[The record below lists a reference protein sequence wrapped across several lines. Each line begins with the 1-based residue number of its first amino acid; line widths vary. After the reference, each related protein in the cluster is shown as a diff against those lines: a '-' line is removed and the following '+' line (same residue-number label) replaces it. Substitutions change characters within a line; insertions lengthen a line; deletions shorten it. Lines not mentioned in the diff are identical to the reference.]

1 MKQIFNKLNTPNMT
15 DGEIRQMR
23 AYLHSNTMQNP
34 AFVRSPLGMSW
45 YVKTASAAMSMLL
58 LTAGG
63 ITYGAQ
69 KALPGDTLYSVKL
82 HIEEVKSMT
91 NQTPKEKLLQQQT
104 RLMTRFDEIETLV
117 KTGAMTAEKQA
128 VVTEQLA
135 AHLDKVAS
143 AVADVEKEVT
153 TENTEAQNTVAK
165 SDVTDAIATATKITN
180 DIATRQA
187 TITELA
193 DNKSDETKQI
203 IKDTNIALTLKTS
216 EVKDAVT
223 TAAAPTKDEADA
235 LEADLNN
242 INITTRQPDEKTQ
255 LQNPVSNDKASLPNT
270 PTHTQ

>member
-1 MKQIFNKLNTPNMT
+1 MKNIFNKLNTPNMT
-15 DGEIRQMR
+15 DGEVRQMR
-23 AYLHSNTMQNP
+23 AYLHANTMQNP
-34 AFVRSPLGMSW
+34 AYVRSPYGMSW
-45 YVKTASAAMSMLL
+45 YVKTAGAALSMLL
-58 LTAGG
+58 ITAGG

-69 KALPGDTLYSVKL
+69 QALPGDALYSVKL
-82 HIEEVKSMT
+82 HIEEVKGMT

-117 KTGAMTAEKQA
+117 KTGAMTPEKQA

-143 AVADVEKEVT
+143 TVADVEKEVT
-153 TENTEAQNTVAK
+153 ADNTEAQNITAK
-165 SDVTDAIATATKITN
+165 TDVTEAIATATKITN

-193 DNKSDETKQI
+193 DNKGDETKQI
-203 IKDTNIALTLKTS
+203 IKDANTALTIKTT

-223 TAAAPTKDEADA
+223 TVAAPKKDEADA

-242 INITTRQPDEKTQ
+242 INITHPTNENLPAQI
-255 LQNPVSNDKASLPNT
+255 PVSNDKTSLPNT
-270 PTHTQ
+270 LTHTQ